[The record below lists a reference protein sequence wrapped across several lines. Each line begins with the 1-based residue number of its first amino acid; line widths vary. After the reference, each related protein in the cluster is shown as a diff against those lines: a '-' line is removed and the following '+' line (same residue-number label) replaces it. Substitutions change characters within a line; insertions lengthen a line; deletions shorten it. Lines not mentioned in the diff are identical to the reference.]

1 MLSTTLSLDKQ
12 RWGFVCFKV
21 AVWLL
26 LMSVISTGTT
36 GVAVARPDAHPQRL
50 AVAALTKLCTFT
62 PKEYETGTV
71 AERIKPYSQP
81 QLYRQLKNQPS
92 LMVET
97 FKPAQVQQWKE
108 AGGAT
113 AVTVRVTGEDHPQ
126 DTADSWARKI
136 VCEQTRSG
144 MEHTYGSVYLV
155 VAAKKDQ
162 RWMLSGLKLLSST
175 PLD

>member
-26 LMSVISTGTT
+26 LMSLVSTGTT

-50 AVAALTKLCTFT
+50 AVAALVKLCTFT
-62 PKEYETGTV
+62 PKEYQAGTV
-71 AERIKPYSQP
+71 AERIKPYAQP

-97 FKPAQVQQWKE
+97 LDPSQVQRWKE

-113 AVTVRVTGEDHPQ
+113 AVTVNVTGEDHPQ
-126 DTADSWARKI
+126 DTANSWARKI

-144 MEHTYGSVYLV
+144 LEHTYGNVYLV
-155 VAAKKDQ
+155 VASKKDQ
-162 RWMLSGLKLLSST
+162 RWMLSDLKLLSST